1 MQKFL
6 LTILCG
12 LTLSLA
18 SAQQTETL
26 YLSGTGLN
34 NTKTWDF
41 YCSKGMKSGE
51 WSRIEVPS
59 QWEQQG
65 FGDYTY
71 GRYYLDKT
79 AKPSSEVGQY
89 KYSFKVPSDWKNKE
103 VSIVFEGVM
112 TDTEVKINGQLVGDM
127 HQGGFVE
134 FTYDI
139 TSFITAGKENV
150 LEVKVWKESVNKSI
164 TKAERKADWW
174 LFGGIYR
181 PVYLKAMPKTHIERM
196 AVNPTADGKLMTE
209 LHLANIT
216 AGYSVTTSITP
227 LGEDKALGSVTTKL
241 STEAVQNIYTSWND
255 IKTWDCENPNLYV
268 LKLELLNSK
277 GKLVH
282 LQEERIGFRTVEFR
296 AKDGIYINGVKVRM
310 KGVNRHSFHP
320 DGGRTTN
327 KEISLKDALVIK
339 EMNMNAVRSHYPP
352 DNHFLDVC
360 DSLGLFY
367 LNELPGWHD
376 KYDSKVG
383 AKILKEMM
391 VRDVNHP
398 SIFMWCNGNEGGW
411 NKDLDAKFA
420 DYDPQNRH
428 VIHPWAD
435 FNGLDSHHY
444 PEYQTGTYRLANGYN
459 VFMPTEFL
467 HGQYDKGHGSGLAD
481 FWASYCRNPLFAGGF
496 LWAFADEAVART
508 DRNGTLDSS
517 GPEGPDGILGPH
529 REKEGSF
536 YTIREVWSPIQI
548 TNKYITTSFD
558 GTFFVSNDYLYTNL
572 EACTMKYRVYSIG
585 SPLIKAPKKEIASG
599 DVQLPAINPGER
611 GTACFNLPANFFE
624 GDVLELEAFDK
635 NGNSIC
641 NWTWTIKY
649 ASEYYAEQTSKLK
662 SSGKATIEEE
672 GDQIKLSANKVVASF
687 DKATGMLEEVS
698 NDMTVTGFGNGP
710 MPVGMKIAFKEYGA
724 RMDGDDAL
732 LVVKY
737 TGAIDS
743 IVWRMQGD
751 GVLGMDA
758 LMLNRGNGGKFDGKF
773 YDDLVYNFGISF
785 DYPEEQTTGMQWM
798 GRGPY
803 RVWKNRIPGTNYG
816 LWQKDYNNTITGE
829 SFEDLVYPEFKGY
842 HANTYWATLQSDK
855 APVTFYSESDGLYFR
870 VFTPE
875 EPHNRRKGE
884 DTYFGFPEGDIS
896 FLFDIPAMRSFKP
909 ISGHGPLSQ
918 PSKIRIKS
926 GDEGFR
932 MKLWFD
938 FRGE

>member
-1 MQKFL
+1 MKQLITIVCL
-6 LTILCG
+6 LLATIVL
-12 LTLSLA
+12 
-18 SAQQTETL
+18 AQQTEKM

-34 NTKTWDF
+34 DTKTWEF
-41 YCSKGMKSGE
+41 YCSGGRQSGK
-51 WSRIEVPS
+51 WTSIKVPS

-79 AKPSSEVGQY
+79 AKPSNEMGQY

-103 VSIVFEGVM
+103 VLIVFEGAM
-112 TDTEVKINGQLVGDM
+112 TDTEVKINGELVGEM

-134 FTYDI
+134 FSYDI

-150 LEVKVWKESVNKSI
+150 LEVKVWKESANKSI

-181 PVYLKAMPKTHIERM
+181 PVYLKAVPKTHIERI
-196 AVNPTADGKLMTE
+196 AVNPAADGKLMTE

-216 AGYSVTTSITP
+216 DGYSLATSITP
-227 LGEDKALGSVTTKL
+227 LGEDKAVGRQTTEL
-241 STEAVQNIYTSWND
+241 STEAVQNINTTWDN
-255 IKTWDCENPNLYV
+255 IKTWNPEHPNLYV

-282 LQEERIGFRTVEFR
+282 VYEERIGFRTVEFR
-296 AKDGIYINGVKVRM
+296 HKDGIYVNGVKVLM
-310 KGVNRHSFHP
+310 KGVNRHSFDA
-320 DGGRTTN
+320 DGGRTTS
-327 KEISLKDALVIK
+327 KEISITDAKLIK

-376 KYDSKVG
+376 RYDSKVG
-383 AKILKEMM
+383 AKILEEMM

-420 DYDPQNRH
+420 DYDPQKRH

-467 HGQYDKGHGSGLAD
+467 HGQYDKGHGSGLED
-481 FWASYCRNPLFAGGF
+481 FWASYCDNPLFAGGF
-496 LWAFADEAVART
+496 LWAFIDEAVART
-508 DRNGTLDSS
+508 DRDGKLDSS
-517 GPEGPDGILGPH
+517 GPEGPDGILGPR

-585 SPLIKAPKKEIASG
+585 SPLTEATKKEVASG

-611 GTACFNLPANFFE
+611 GTARFNLPTNFFE

-635 NGNSIC
+635 DGNPIC

-649 ASEYYAEQTSKLK
+649 TSEYYAEQTSKLK

-698 NDMTVTGFGNGP
+698 NDKAVTGFGNGP
-710 MPVGMKIAFKEYGA
+710 IPVGMKIAFKEYVT

-829 SFEDLVYPEFKGY
+829 SFENLVYPEFKGY
-842 HANTYWATLQSDK
+842 HANTYWAMLQSDK
-855 APVTFYSESDGLYFR
+855 APLTVYSESDGLYLR

-938 FRGE
+938 FRKE